1 MKRRVVLFAVCLC
14 SLMAW
19 GQTDYYAHFQE
30 LLDKEDTVGLRAFI
44 PEWEQK
50 AGPSGDTYAAW
61 YNLLVLEGTIADL
74 QLIADTTAVA
84 GLLMRD
90 SLGNVV
96 GTITG
101 EPLYDPEKLGKAY
114 QKIDEGIAKYPDR
127 LDLWFGK
134 AHVQQLQNDDIA
146 ALETLKKVIDRSL
159 VNHQQWLWTND
170 KPTPSAPK
178 DFFFDSLQGY
188 FSYLYDAQ
196 SDSVAQALVEYGLKY
211 YPDNIYLLNDKAVL
225 LTNAKKLDEALD
237 IFLKL
242 HSLAP
247 NDEIVVWNIAS
258 LYAEKHDKKQAE
270 IYYKKLLKSKD
281 RRRRKFAKQELK
293 RKW

>member
-1 MKRRVVLFAVCLC
+1 M
-14 SLMAW
+14 
-19 GQTDYYAHFQE
+19 
-30 LLDKEDTVGLRAFI
+30 
-44 PEWEQK
+44 
-50 AGPSGDTYAAW
+50 
-61 YNLLVLEGTIADL
+61 VLEGTIADL

-90 SLGNVV
+90 SLGNIV

-101 EPLYDPEKLGKAY
+101 EPLYDSEKLGQAY

-188 FSYLYDAQ
+188 FSYFHDAQ

-225 LTNAKKLDEALD
+225 LTNAKKLDEALN

-242 HSLAP
+242 YNLAP

-258 LYAEKHDKKQAE
+258 LYAEKHDKKQAA

>member
-90 SLGNVV
+90 SLGNIV

-101 EPLYDPEKLGKAY
+101 EPLYDSEKLGQAY

-225 LTNAKKLDEALD
+225 LTNAKKLDEALN

-242 HSLAP
+242 YNLAP

-258 LYAEKHDKKQAE
+258 LYAEKHDKKQAA

>member
-14 SLMAW
+14 NLMAW

-61 YNLLVLEGTIADL
+61 CNLLLLEARKEVL
-74 QLIADTTAVA
+74 QLSADTVVHD
-84 GLLMRD
+84 GLLLTD
-90 SLGNVV
+90 STGNKA
-96 GTITG
+96 GSITG
-101 EPLYDPEKLGKAY
+101 QVYYDAEKMGKLY
-114 QKIDEGIAKYPDR
+114 QKFDEGLAEYPDR

-188 FSYLYDAQ
+188 FSYFHDAQ

-258 LYAEKHDKKQAE
+258 LYAEKHDKKQAA

>member
-19 GQTDYYAHFQE
+19 GQTDYCGHFQE
-30 LLDKEDTVGLRAFI
+30 LLDKEDTVGLRTFI

-50 AGPSGDTYAAW
+50 AGVSGDTYAAW

-90 SLGNVV
+90 SLGNIV

-101 EPLYDPEKLGKAY
+101 EPLYDPEKLVQAY

-134 AHVQQLQNDDIA
+134 VHVQLLENHANDA
-146 ALETLKKVIDRSL
+146 VETLKQVVDRS
-159 VNHQQWLWTND
+159 VINHQKWLWTND
-170 KPTPSAPK
+170 KSTPSEAE
-178 DFFFDSLQGY
+178 DFFFSTLQSY
-188 FSYLYDAQ
+188 FRQLYDAQ
-196 SDSVAQALVEYGLKY
+196 EDAVNMAFVNHVLRS
-211 YPDNIYLLNDKAVL
+211 YPENIYFLNDKAALLTAKGEKNEALKVL
-225 LTNAKKLDEALD
+225 LQ
-237 IFLKL
+237 L
-242 HSLAP
+242 HNLAP
-247 NDEIVVWNIAS
+247 NDDIVVANIATLS
-258 LYAEKHDKKQAE
+258 KETGNKKQA
-270 IYYKKLLKSKD
+270 IAFYKKLLKSANEEFCND
-281 RRRRKFAKQELK
+281 AKRELGL
-293 RKW
+293 KW

>member
-1 MKRRVVLFAVCLC
+1 M
-14 SLMAW
+14 
-19 GQTDYYAHFQE
+19 
-30 LLDKEDTVGLRAFI
+30 
-44 PEWEQK
+44 
-50 AGPSGDTYAAW
+50 
-61 YNLLVLEGTIADL
+61 
-74 QLIADTTAVA
+74 
-84 GLLMRD
+84 
-90 SLGNVV
+90 

-101 EPLYDPEKLGKAY
+101 EPLYDSEKLGQAY

-188 FSYLYDAQ
+188 FSYFYDAQ

-258 LYAEKHDKKQAE
+258 LYAEKHDKKQAA

>member
-1 MKRRVVLFAVCLC
+1 MKRRVVLFAVCIC

-30 LLDKEDTVGLRAFI
+30 LLDKEDTVGLRTFI

-50 AGPSGDTYAAW
+50 AGVSGDTYAAW

-90 SLGNVV
+90 SLGNIV

-101 EPLYDPEKLGKAY
+101 EPLYDPEKLVQAY

-134 AHVQQLQNDDIA
+134 VHVQLLENHANDA
-146 ALETLKKVIDRSL
+146 VETLKQVVDRS
-159 VNHQQWLWTND
+159 VINHQKWLWTND
-170 KPTPSAPK
+170 KSTPSEAE
-178 DFFFDSLQGY
+178 DFFFSTLQSY
-188 FSYLYDAQ
+188 FRQLYDAQ
-196 SDSVAQALVEYGLKY
+196 EDAVNMASVNHVLRS
-211 YPDNIYLLNDKAVL
+211 YPENIYFLNDKAALLTAKGEKNEALKVL
-225 LTNAKKLDEALD
+225 LQ
-237 IFLKL
+237 L
-242 HSLAP
+242 HNLAP
-247 NDEIVVWNIAS
+247 NDDIVVANIATLS
-258 LYAEKHDKKQAE
+258 KETGNKKQA
-270 IYYKKLLKSKD
+270 IAFYKKLLKSTNED
-281 RRRRKFAKQELK
+281 IRNDAKRELGL
-293 RKW
+293 KW

>member
-101 EPLYDPEKLGKAY
+101 EPLYDSEKLGQAY

-225 LTNAKKLDEALD
+225 LTNAKKLDEALN

-242 HSLAP
+242 YNLAP

-258 LYAEKHDKKQAE
+258 LYAEKHDKKQAA

>member
-1 MKRRVVLFAVCLC
+1 M
-14 SLMAW
+14 
-19 GQTDYYAHFQE
+19 
-30 LLDKEDTVGLRAFI
+30 
-44 PEWEQK
+44 
-50 AGPSGDTYAAW
+50 
-61 YNLLVLEGTIADL
+61 
-74 QLIADTTAVA
+74 
-84 GLLMRD
+84 
-90 SLGNVV
+90 
-96 GTITG
+96 
-101 EPLYDPEKLGKAY
+101 
-114 QKIDEGIAKYPDR
+114 
-127 LDLWFGK
+127 
-134 AHVQQLQNDDIA
+134 QQLQNDDIA

-258 LYAEKHDKKQAE
+258 LYAEKHDKKQAA

>member
-19 GQTDYYAHFQE
+19 GQTDYYVHFQE
-30 LLDKEDTVGLRAFI
+30 LLDKEDTVGLRTFI

-50 AGPSGDTYAAW
+50 VGLSGDTYAAW

-90 SLGNVV
+90 SLGNIV

-101 EPLYDPEKLGKAY
+101 EPLYDSEKLGQAY

-188 FSYLYDAQ
+188 FSYFHDAQ

-225 LTNAKKLDEALD
+225 LTNAKKLDEALN

-242 HSLAP
+242 YNLAP